1 MNEGLVNSTPRTGE
15 ELGWN
20 GFPTIEVM
28 EWMGPGGLMN
38 ITGKSITSATYAT
51 LKPKKQSFLL
61 KQIQNVGFRD
71 HCRNGQSIS
80 KMTEQTGLFREIKKN
95 NH

>member
-28 EWMGPGGLMN
+28 ECIGPGGLMN
-38 ITGKSITSATYAT
+38 ITGKSITSAT
-51 LKPKKQSFLL
+51 
-61 KQIQNVGFRD
+61 
-71 HCRNGQSIS
+71 
-80 KMTEQTGLFREIKKN
+80 
-95 NH
+95 